1 MRRRRARPQE
11 EYDTVAEDPSDT
23 ARVLAFPGSGP
34 ENPEAALGRSQM
46 RGVIEAAV
54 AELPSDLRLVFLLRE
69 SEGMTVLA
77 IACDLRLNPI
87 TVKTRLFRARRHLR
101 ATLEARLRGG
111 FEAVFPF
118 DGARCA
124 RMVDRV
130 VMRLKAERRL

>member
-1 MRRRRARPQE
+1 
-11 EYDTVAEDPSDT
+11 
-23 ARVLAFPGSGP
+23 
-34 ENPEAALGRSQM
+34 
-46 RGVIEAAV
+46 
-54 AELPSDLRLVFLLRE
+54 
-69 SEGMTVLA
+69 MTVLA
-77 IACDLRLNPI
+77 IARDLRLNPI
-87 TVKTRLFRARRHLR
+87 TIKTRLFRARRHLR